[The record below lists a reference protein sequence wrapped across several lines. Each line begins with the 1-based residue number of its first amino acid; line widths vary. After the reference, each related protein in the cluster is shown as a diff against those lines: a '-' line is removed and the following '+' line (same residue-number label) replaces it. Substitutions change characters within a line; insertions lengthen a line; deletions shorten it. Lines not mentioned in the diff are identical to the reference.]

1 MSNRLAT
8 LLGERILILDGAMGT
23 MIQQYNL
30 NEEDFRSLRFKEHDR
45 DLRGNNDLLVLTQ
58 PKIIFDIHTKY
69 LAAGVDIIETNTFN
83 STSIAQADYG
93 LEHLAYELNVEAAK
107 VARKSVEAFVAAHP
121 ERECFVAGAI
131 GPTNKTASMSP
142 LVNDPSFR
150 SVTFMELVESYSEQ
164 INGLMDGGVDVLLP
178 ETSFDTLNLKAAIF
192 AMESCFD
199 AKGYRLPLMI
209 SVTITD
215 NSGRTLSGQ
224 TIEAFWNS
232 IAHAKPLSVGINCA
246 LGAKEMRP
254 YIEELS
260 RIADC
265 YISCYPNAGLPN
277 PLSPTGY
284 DETPAMTA
292 AFLKQFA
299 KDGLINIVGG
309 CCGTTP
315 EHVAEIAKA
324 VKVYPARPIPKTK
337 KGLKLSGLESLFV
350 DHESRNFLMVG
361 ERTNVTGSP
370 KFSSLIKSGD
380 FLGALA
386 IARQQV
392 ENGANIIDINFDEGM
407 LDSAQCMK
415 TFLNLLASEPDI
427 VKVPFMIDSSKW
439 SVIEA
444 GLQCTQGKCIVNSI
458 SLKEGE
464 AEFIRQAKLIQRYG
478 AAVVVMAFDE
488 QGQAATKDEKV
499 RIAKRSFSILTEIVG
514 MDPWDIILD
523 PNVLTVA
530 TGMEEHQN
538 YGRDFIEAVKEI
550 KATCP
555 GIFTSGGISN
565 ISFSFRGNH
574 KVREAMHAS
583 FLYHGIKAGL
593 DMGIVNAGMLEVYEE
608 VEPDLMKH
616 VEDVLLNRTPTATDD
631 LITFA
636 EKYKGITKEKT
647 QTANEWRS
655 GTVEERLSHALVA
668 GITEFIDLDTE
679 EAFAK
684 YKRPLLVIEGPL
696 MDGMKVV
703 GELFGAGKMFL
714 PQVVKS
720 ARVMKQAVAWL
731 EPHLEKEKQNSAGS
745 SQGQFVIATVKGD
758 VHDIGKNIVG
768 VVLACNNWQVHD
780 LGVMVRL
787 ETILQKAKEV
797 GAHMIGLSGL
807 ITPSLD
813 EMILVAKEMER
824 LELKIPLL
832 IGGATTSKAHT
843 AIKIA
848 PHYSGPVVHVTD
860 ASLAVGVC
868 NSLQSKSLSEDFI
881 ATLKLEQEET
891 KERYFSSLSEGRWLS
906 LEDAR
911 AASFKTK
918 WTSDAV
924 AKPPSLKPQVR
935 DVSVA
940 ELVPFID
947 WSPFFWAWEMK
958 GIFPSILNSPRWGVE
973 AKKLYEDALKHLD
986 YISEHQLWKPKSV
999 TQFWACNSVGDDVE
1013 IYGENSSKTL
1023 DTFHFLR
1030 QQKEKTEDRIY
1041 YSLSDF
1047 VAPKSAGFQD
1057 YMGAF
1062 ALTTG
1067 KEVEELAK
1075 SYEIKGDD
1083 YNSIILK
1090 VLGDRLAE
1098 AHAEF
1103 LHQKVRIGLGIEK
1116 GGQLSPEELIAE
1128 KYRGIRP
1135 APGYPACPDHTEKKK
1150 IWDLMNVEKVTGITL
1165 TENLAMH
1172 PASSISGFYFS
1183 HPEARYFRVG
1193 RIQKDQVEDYA
1204 ERKKISVSEVEKW
1217 LSSQLAYS

>member
-488 QGQAATKDEKV
+488 QGQAATKD
-499 RIAKRSFSILTEIVG
+499 
-514 MDPWDIILD
+514 
-523 PNVLTVA
+523 
-530 TGMEEHQN
+530 
-538 YGRDFIEAVKEI
+538 
-550 KATCP
+550 
-555 GIFTSGGISN
+555 
-565 ISFSFRGNH
+565 
-574 KVREAMHAS
+574 
-583 FLYHGIKAGL
+583 
-593 DMGIVNAGMLEVYEE
+593 
-608 VEPDLMKH
+608 
-616 VEDVLLNRTPTATDD
+616 
-631 LITFA
+631 
-636 EKYKGITKEKT
+636 
-647 QTANEWRS
+647 
-655 GTVEERLSHALVA
+655 
-668 GITEFIDLDTE
+668 
-679 EAFAK
+679 
-684 YKRPLLVIEGPL
+684 
-696 MDGMKVV
+696 
-703 GELFGAGKMFL
+703 
-714 PQVVKS
+714 
-720 ARVMKQAVAWL
+720 
-731 EPHLEKEKQNSAGS
+731 
-745 SQGQFVIATVKGD
+745 
-758 VHDIGKNIVG
+758 
-768 VVLACNNWQVHD
+768 
-780 LGVMVRL
+780 
-787 ETILQKAKEV
+787 
-797 GAHMIGLSGL
+797 
-807 ITPSLD
+807 
-813 EMILVAKEMER
+813 
-824 LELKIPLL
+824 
-832 IGGATTSKAHT
+832 
-843 AIKIA
+843 
-848 PHYSGPVVHVTD
+848 
-860 ASLAVGVC
+860 
-868 NSLQSKSLSEDFI
+868 
-881 ATLKLEQEET
+881 
-891 KERYFSSLSEGRWLS
+891 
-906 LEDAR
+906 
-911 AASFKTK
+911 
-918 WTSDAV
+918 
-924 AKPPSLKPQVR
+924 
-935 DVSVA
+935 
-940 ELVPFID
+940 
-947 WSPFFWAWEMK
+947 
-958 GIFPSILNSPRWGVE
+958 
-973 AKKLYEDALKHLD
+973 
-986 YISEHQLWKPKSV
+986 
-999 TQFWACNSVGDDVE
+999 
-1013 IYGENSSKTL
+1013 
-1023 DTFHFLR
+1023 
-1030 QQKEKTEDRIY
+1030 
-1041 YSLSDF
+1041 
-1047 VAPKSAGFQD
+1047 
-1057 YMGAF
+1057 
-1062 ALTTG
+1062 
-1067 KEVEELAK
+1067 
-1075 SYEIKGDD
+1075 
-1083 YNSIILK
+1083 
-1090 VLGDRLAE
+1090 
-1098 AHAEF
+1098 
-1103 LHQKVRIGLGIEK
+1103 
-1116 GGQLSPEELIAE
+1116 
-1128 KYRGIRP
+1128 
-1135 APGYPACPDHTEKKK
+1135 
-1150 IWDLMNVEKVTGITL
+1150 
-1165 TENLAMH
+1165 
-1172 PASSISGFYFS
+1172 
-1183 HPEARYFRVG
+1183 
-1193 RIQKDQVEDYA
+1193 
-1204 ERKKISVSEVEKW
+1204 
-1217 LSSQLAYS
+1217 